1 MAGTRSIRFRRAR
14 RKHREI
20 ELQLTS
26 MLDVLVIILVFLLK
40 SYSTSTNNFTT
51 LPGLKLP
58 LSASQDIPPD
68 SLHLII
74 TPEGMTF
81 ESVRIVE
88 FDLGAGSLGATDADA
103 QYSLKPVD
111 LAEDG
116 RQIKPSMKPWSR
128 PRTAPSFCVRS
139 PRLAT
144 HKEIPF
150 RLTEFSPSRPTS
162 ACTTIR
168 SARSCI
174 RQRQRATRPS
184 GCSRSSATAKD
195 QDFRSSAGG
204 TRPDWREQTRSSYK
218 EALLHS
224 WRPIRQGQRL
234 RVPERL
240 RSSQSRRFFG
250 QTRPVS

>member
-14 RKHREI
+14 RKHKEI

-81 ESVRIVE
+81 ETVRIVE
-88 FDLGAGSLGATDADA
+88 FDLGAGSLGATDAGA

-116 RQIKPSMKPWSR
+116 RQIKPLYEALVKAKDRAELLRAKSKARDAQGNPLPFDGILAIQADKRVHYDTIRKIMYTGA
-128 PRTAPSFCVRS
+128 TAGFK
-139 PRLAT
+139 T
-144 HKEIPF
+144 F
-150 RLTEFSPSRPTS
+150 RLLAMKRD
-162 ACTTIR
+162 
-168 SARSCI
+168 
-174 RQRQRATRPS
+174 
-184 GCSRSSATAKD
+184 G
-195 QDFRSSAGG
+195 
-204 TRPDWREQTRSSYK
+204 
-218 EALLHS
+218 
-224 WRPIRQGQRL
+224 
-234 RVPERL
+234 
-240 RSSQSRRFFG
+240 
-250 QTRPVS
+250 